1 MSFFVNID
9 TYFQKIIN
17 TSIRRVSIMLT
28 FLGAIALL
36 ILGYML
42 YGKLVERIF
51 GINPNSKTPAYTK
64 EDGLDFVPMPW
75 WKGWLIQLLNIAG
88 LGPIFGA
95 LMGALYGPI
104 AFIWIVI
111 GSIFAGAVH
120 DYFSGMMSLR
130 HNGEQYPSLVGRY
143 LGKNMKVIINI
154 VSLVLMILV
163 AAAFTAGPAQLIAQV
178 TPISFGTALIGIFI
192 YFLIATVL
200 PVNKVI
206 GKIYP
211 LFGAILIFMAVAI
224 AVALLFSSKT
234 IPNITFANLHPKEL
248 PIWPLLMVTISCGA
262 ISGFHCTQSPIVA
275 RTLKNER
282 DGRKV
287 FYGAMIGEGIIAL
300 IWAAA
305 GMTFFN
311 GTEGLQAAIAAGGPA
326 GAVNEIST
334 SLLGT
339 MGGILAILGVIILPI
354 TTGDTALRS
363 SRMIL
368 SEMVGGKKQTN
379 WKQALLYSIPVTLP
393 ALYLSTI
400 DYSFLWRY
408 VGWSNQLVATVTL
421 WTATVYC
428 LRHGKFHWIC
438 GIPALFMT
446 GVVSSYIFYA
456 PEGFKLSYQLSMI
469 IGFFITLAVTFWYMK
484 QIRFQK
490 QQLIETKTAA

>member
-1 MSFFVNID
+1 MF
-9 TYFQKIIN
+9 
-17 TSIRRVSIMLT
+17 T
-28 FLGAIALL
+28 FLASIALL
-36 ILGYML
+36 IVGYMV
-42 YGKLVERIF
+42 YAKVVERIF
-51 GINPNSKTPAYTK
+51 GINPTSKTPAYTN
-64 EDGLDFVPMPW
+64 EDGLDYVPMPW

-95 LMGALYGPI
+95 LMGALYGPV
-104 AFIWIVI
+104 AFIWIVV
-111 GSIFAGAVH
+111 GCIFAGAVH

-130 HNGEQYPSLVGRY
+130 HNGEQYPSMVGRY
-143 LGKNMKVIINI
+143 LGKNMKFIINV

-178 TPISFGTALIGIFI
+178 TPLSFGTALIIIFV
-192 YFLIATVL
+192 YYVLATVL

-211 LFGAILIFMAVAI
+211 LFGAILIFMAVSIAI
-224 AVALLFSSKT
+224 ALLFMDNP
-234 IPNITFANLHPKEL
+234 IPNLTLENLHPQEL
-248 PIWPLLMVTISCGA
+248 PIWPLLMVTVSCGA

-305 GMTFFN
+305 GMSFFN

-334 SLLGT
+334 SLLGK

-368 SEMVGGKKQTN
+368 SEMVGAKNQTN
-379 WKQALLYSIPVTLP
+379 WKNALLYSIPVSVP

-408 VGWSNQLVATVTL
+408 VGWSNQFVACVTL
-421 WTATVYC
+421 WAATVYC
-428 LRHGKFHWIC
+428 LRNGKFHWIC

-446 GVVSSYIFYA
+446 GVVSTYIFYA
-456 PEGFKLSYQLSMI
+456 PEGFKLNYQLSMTIGTI
-469 IGFFITLAVTFWYMK
+469 ITVAVTFWYAY
-484 QIRFQK
+484 QIRRSHRQTF
-490 QQLIETKTAA
+490 ETKAAA